1 MAELGRQYRLMDDL
15 SGLHIVVTR
24 PIAQAQPW
32 ANRLSELGA
41 QTSVISL
48 LEIIP
53 VLDNTQIRAIKNCIL
68 DLDLYAK
75 AIFVSQ
81 NAVEFGFEWI
91 ENYWPQLPVG
101 IEFFAVGETTAK
113 QLQDRGAPVTDLAQS
128 QTGSMTSET
137 LLQSPALQSVAGEK
151 IVIFRGVGGRPHI
164 GEVLTMRG
172 ALVNYCEL
180 YERVL
185 PETSRAKFAH
195 LLKETSQD
203 LILVLH
209 SGEALENLKKIM
221 RELQVFQHEL
231 LERIWL
237 LVPSQRIFELA
248 KAAGLIHVYAAQ
260 NATEVSMLQGLVEV
274 KRALLSFK
282 TQVKKV

>member
-1 MAELGRQYRLMDDL
+1 MDDL

-101 IEFFAVGETTAK
+101 IDFFAVGETTAK